1 MAERKP
7 NEIKFV
13 AWFMAVK
20 GVIKFANDDTTYKL
34 GDAVIKASNFDK
46 FPLFKGD
53 KVEVG
58 INEGVVT
65 FLRKQK
71 SEQPKEQLNS
81 KPSSQ
86 TEVEKEDVPSNSTT
100 VPTDSTPVKVE
111 EKQEEPKLTGEIKEL
126 TVYAVSGD
134 KRVVKF
140 LEIKEQGWFDVS
152 DELKKLDYP
161 TIGLVG
167 KSKLKVNIVGK
178 EIVSVE
184 KLATEA
190 TQPRQDAPVEAKE
203 VKVEPTSVRGGIKP
217 DNDEVYREKS
227 TTATT
232 SAPKKEWKP
241 SSSYD
246 STEKQT
252 SIEAQASVNSACDVV
267 GRVAASI
274 SPAPTASIINNMIR
288 SVAEANYSLI
298 QELKKK

>member
-34 GDAVIKASNFDK
+34 GDAVIKASNFEK

-152 DELKKLDYP
+152 DELKQLDYP
-161 TIGLVG
+161 TIGLVA
-167 KSKLKVNIVGK
+167 KSKLKVKIVGK
-178 EIVSVE
+178 EIVSIE

-203 VKVEPTSVRGGIKP
+203 VKGE
-217 DNDEVYREKS
+217 S
-227 TTATT
+227 TPVQATPPPVQ
-232 SAPKKEWKP
+232 APKKEWKP
-241 SSSYD
+241 ASSYD
-246 STEKQT
+246 SAEKQI